1 MTKEI
6 VEAVG
11 VLEREVREEVAQVAR
26 DPLTGREGDSPGT
39 VDDQSQ
45 PVRREPVDGQ
55 QLDVRLGGGEPL
67 LDVVSV
73 GVGLHRIKKK
83 GGL

>member
-1 MTKEI
+1 M
-6 VEAVG
+6 
-11 VLEREVREEVAQVAR
+11 
-26 DPLTGREGDSPGT
+26 
-39 VDDQSQ
+39 VDDHSQ

-55 QLDVRLGGGEPL
+55 QLDLRLGGGEAL